1 MPLTISEKA
10 RKIAPSATLAMDAK
24 AKALMAEGVSVI
36 SFAAGEPDFNTP
48 EPVKEAMREAMEKN
62 LTRYAPTSGTKE
74 LKDAIIYRLKQDYK
88 LKYTPEEIIVSSG
101 AKHSLYNVF
110 QTLLDPGDEVIID
123 NPCWVSYPEMVR
135 MAGGTPVF
143 LYCPETQGFLP
154 DMEDLEKLVTPRTK
168 AFVLNNPSNPNGC
181 IWNRQQLE
189 ALAKMAVKH
198 DFYIIADEIYDK
210 LVYDGRKH
218 VSIASLGSEIKKRTI
233 IINGV
238 SKSYAMTGFRIGY
251 AAGPKDVIKAMTNY
265 QSQAT
270 SNASTPA
277 QHAAA
282 VALTMPQDCVEEMRR
297 SFQKRRDMM
306 VSMLNSTPGLGC
318 NMPHGAFYVMMNIT
332 ELFGKYYG
340 EKQINT
346 SEDFALTLL
355 ENAHVATVPGSAFM
369 AEGFCRLSYA
379 TSMENVIEGMTR
391 IANFVKELK

>member
-1 MPLTISEKA
+1 MTAGIVGNGMEFSQIDLSVGENPLLGADVDDFSQQQAGFLIVAQEFTFQSHGQLIDQRCIHKSRFGGVPAGLFQLVGLCISGNDPYII
-10 RKIAPSATLAMDAK
+10 RRNHIFRICHGHG
-24 AKALMAEGVSVI
+24 EGLP
-36 SFAAGEPDFNTP
+36 G
-48 EPVKEAMREAMEKN
+48 KN
-62 LTRYAPTSGTKE
+62 
-74 LKDAIIYRLKQDYK
+74 
-88 LKYTPEEIIVSSG
+88 V
-101 AKHSLYNVF
+101 V
-110 QTLLDPGDEVIID
+110 
-123 NPCWVSYPEMVR
+123 
-135 MAGGTPVF
+135 GGPVF
-143 LYCPETQGFLP
+143 SQT
-154 DMEDLEKLVTPRTK
+154 
-168 AFVLNNPSNPNGC
+168 N
-181 IWNRQQLE
+181 
-189 ALAKMAVKH
+189 
-198 DFYIIADEIYDK
+198 ADD
-210 LVYDGRKH
+210 
-218 VSIASLGSEIKKRTI
+218 
-233 IINGV
+233 
-238 SKSYAMTGFRIGY
+238 FRIGY

-282 VALTMPQDCVEEMRR
+282 VALTMPQDCVEDMRR

-379 TSMENVIEGMTR
+379 TSMENIEKGMDR
-391 IANFVKELK
+391 IESFVKELS

>member
-10 RKIAPSATLAMDAK
+10 RRIAPSATLAMDAK

-74 LKDAIIYRLKQDYK
+74 LKDAIIYRLKTDYK

-154 DMEDLEKLVTPRTK
+154 DMHDLEQLVTPRTK

-181 IWNRQQLE
+181 IWNKQQLE

-218 VSIASLGSEIKKRTI
+218 VSIASLGPEIKKRTI

-251 AAGPKDVIKAMTNY
+251 AAGPKDVIKAMTTY

-282 VALTMPQDCVEEMRR
+282 IALTMPQDCVEDMRR

-340 EKQINT
+340 EKQINN

>member
-10 RKIAPSATLAMDAK
+10 RKIAPSATLAMDAR
-24 AKALMAEGVSVI
+24 AKALMAEGVSVV

-48 EPVKEAMREAMEKN
+48 DIVKDAMREAMEKN
-62 LTRYAPTSGTKE
+62 LTRYVPTSGTKE
-74 LKDAIIYRLKQDYK
+74 LKDAIIYRLKQDYN
-88 LKYTPEEIIVSSG
+88 LKYTPEEICVSSG

-233 IINGV
+233 IFNGV

>member
-10 RKIAPSATLAMDAK
+10 RKIAPSATLAMDAR
-24 AKALMAEGVSVI
+24 AKALMAEGVSVV

-48 EPVKEAMREAMEKN
+48 DIVKDAMREAMEKN

-74 LKDAIIYRLKQDYK
+74 LKDAIIYRLKQDYN
-88 LKYTPEEIIVSSG
+88 LKYTPEEICVSSG

-189 ALAKMAVKH
+189 KLAKMAIKH
-198 DFYIIADEIYDK
+198 DFFIIADEIYDK

-218 VSIASLGSEIKKRTI
+218 VSIASLGAEIKKRTI
-233 IINGV
+233 LINGV

-251 AAGPKDVIKAMTNY
+251 AAGPKDVIKSMTTY

-282 VALTMPQDCVEEMRR
+282 VALTMPQDCVEEMRYN
-297 SFQKRRDMM
+297 FQKRRDKM

-332 ELFGKYYG
+332 ELFGKKFG
-340 EKQINT
+340 DKVINN
-346 SEDFALTLL
+346 SDDFAMLLL
-355 ENAHVATVPGSAFM
+355 ENAHVAAVPGSAFM

>member
-1 MPLTISEKA
+1 
-10 RKIAPSATLAMDAK
+10 
-24 AKALMAEGVSVI
+24 
-36 SFAAGEPDFNTP
+36 
-48 EPVKEAMREAMEKN
+48 
-62 LTRYAPTSGTKE
+62 
-74 LKDAIIYRLKQDYK
+74 
-88 LKYTPEEIIVSSG
+88 
-101 AKHSLYNVF
+101 VF

>member
-10 RKIAPSATLAMDAK
+10 RRIAPSATLAMDAK

-74 LKDAIIYRLKQDYK
+74 LKDAIIYRLKTDYK

-154 DMEDLEKLVTPRTK
+154 DMHDLEQLVTPRTK

-181 IWNRQQLE
+181 IWNKQQLE

-218 VSIASLGSEIKKRTI
+218 VSIASLGPEIKKRTI

-251 AAGPKDVIKAMTNY
+251 AAGPKDVIKAMTTY

-282 VALTMPQDCVEEMRR
+282 IALTMPQDCVEEMRR

-340 EKQINT
+340 EKQINN

>member
-10 RKIAPSATLAMDAK
+10 RRIAPSATLAMDAK

-74 LKDAIIYRLKQDYK
+74 LKDAIIYRLKTDYK

-154 DMEDLEKLVTPRTK
+154 DMHDLEQLVTPRTK

-218 VSIASLGSEIKKRTI
+218 VPIASLGSEIKKRTI

-251 AAGPKDVIKAMTNY
+251 AAGPKDVIKAMTTY

-306 VSMLNSTPGLGC
+306 ASMLNSTPGLGC
-318 NMPHGAFYVMMNIT
+318 NMPHGAFYIMMNIT

-340 EKQINT
+340 DKQINN

-355 ENAHVATVPGSAFM
+355 ENAHVAIVPGSAFM

-391 IANFVKELK
+391 IADFVKELK

>member
-10 RKIAPSATLAMDAK
+10 RRIAPSATLAMDAK

-74 LKDAIIYRLKQDYK
+74 LKDAIIYRLKTDYK

-154 DMEDLEKLVTPRTK
+154 DMHDLEQLVTPRTK

-181 IWNRQQLE
+181 IWNKQQLE

-251 AAGPKDVIKAMTNY
+251 AAGPKDVIKAMTTY

-282 VALTMPQDCVEEMRR
+282 IALTMPQDCVEDMRR

-340 EKQINT
+340 EKQINN

>member
-1 MPLTISEKA
+1 MTISEKA